1 MSRKPQSPSSNLMD
15 SQNDTSKVLSMTEV
29 AENAREN
36 MFKTE
41 IVRLEKHNIGLAQ
54 TIDQLMKSLEAKD
67 DEITHLKKVL
77 VGGHSIIGE
86 VSKIIV
92 SDEEAIIDIQIRK
105 LKEETQFRSMTLDE
119 AKRFDIYL
127 KNKREMQK
135 VSPPKEREAGLPKDT
150 SPAKLLE
157 IASTRIKTQE

>member
-1 MSRKPQSPSSNLMD
+1 MA
-15 SQNDTSKVLSMTEV
+15 EV
-29 AENAREN
+29 TENAREN

-41 IVRLEKHNIGLAQ
+41 IIRLEAHNVGLAK

-67 DEITHLKKVL
+67 DEIVHLKKIL
-77 VGGHSIIGE
+77 VGGHQVIGE
-86 VSKIIV
+86 ASKIIV

-105 LKEETQFRSMTLDE
+105 LKEETQHRSMTLDE
-119 AKRFDIYL
+119 AKRFDIYM

-135 VSPPKEREAGLPKDT
+135 VAPPVERDTGLPRDT

-157 IASTRIKTQE
+157 IASTRIKE